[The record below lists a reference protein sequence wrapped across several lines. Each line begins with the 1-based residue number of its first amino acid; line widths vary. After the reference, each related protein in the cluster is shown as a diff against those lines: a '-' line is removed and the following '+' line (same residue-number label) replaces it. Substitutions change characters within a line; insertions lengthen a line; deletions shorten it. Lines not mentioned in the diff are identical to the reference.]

1 MDVTAGEDVGSSAA
15 LGRRGVL
22 RLGVAGLASVL
33 SACADADPDRDRA
46 RERPLSTQPSTD
58 GASATTASG
67 TSDSQAE
74 PTEAATTPSA
84 PALPSR
90 EDIVRTFG
98 AQAPV
103 TFGLE
108 VPGIVLSHAGAG
120 VALTFDL
127 CGGPQGESL
136 DHQLWKLLQKHGI
149 PSTFFMNSRWLKA
162 NPSLARELAADPK
175 IEIAN
180 HGHEHRPLTVDGS
193 AAYGI
198 RGTRDAG
205 AAYDEVGAPVGA
217 LTKLSGSA
225 PLWFRSGTA
234 HCDDVGVRIAEA
246 LGQRV
251 VNFSI
256 NGDAGATFSA
266 QQVATEVGRAGNGD
280 IVIAHANQPGSGTA
294 AGMALALPEML
305 ARGVT
310 FARLADVLSAA
321 SVLDVDH

>member
-1 MDVTAGEDVGSSAA
+1 M
-15 LGRRGVL
+15 
-22 RLGVAGLASVL
+22 
-33 SACADADPDRDRA
+33 
-46 RERPLSTQPSTD
+46 
-58 GASATTASG
+58 
-67 TSDSQAE
+67 
-74 PTEAATTPSA
+74 TPSA
-84 PALPSR
+84 PALPTR
-90 EDIVRTFG
+90 EDVVHTFG
-98 AQAPV
+98 AQAPA

-108 VPGIVLSHAGAG
+108 VPGILLSHAGAG

-127 CGGPQGESL
+127 CGGPHGESF
-136 DHQLWKLLQKHGI
+136 DHALWTLLQKHGI
-149 PSTFFMNSRWLKA
+149 ASTFFVNSRWLTA
-162 NPSLARELAADPK
+162 NPSLARELAADPM

-205 AAYDEVGAPVGA
+205 AAYDEVAAPVAA
-217 LTKLSGSA
+217 LTKLSGTA

-234 HCDDVGVRIAEA
+234 HCDDVGVRISEA

-266 QQVATEVGRAGNGD
+266 GQVATEVGRAGDGD

-310 FARLADVLSAA
+310 FARLADVLPAA